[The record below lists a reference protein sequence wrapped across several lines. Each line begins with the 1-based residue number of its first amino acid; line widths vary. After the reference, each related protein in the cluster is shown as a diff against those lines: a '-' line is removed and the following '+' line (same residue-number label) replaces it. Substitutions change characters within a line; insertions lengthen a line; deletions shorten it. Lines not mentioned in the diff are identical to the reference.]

1 MRVITFASTKGGVG
15 KSTLAALCADGLL
28 RQGDTV
34 RLIDLD
40 PQGTLTKWAEPVAQ
54 RSPDLQVSQM
64 AVTHPASFA
73 HHYNALVAALEE
85 ETDWVIIDTAGSDDV
100 RQLAALAI
108 CDLVISPS
116 GPVEA
121 EVMGVQKTLRYL
133 ETALREIG
141 STVPP
146 MDMLRVVYQ
155 RPNGFPNAEMHVMR
169 ELIYT
174 HFGAVDEIH
183 QSAAITS
190 FLGRRMTTQETIT
203 SSSDPA
209 PFLKMQTAAD
219 RLTQSLRGQFDV

>member
-28 RQGDTV
+28 REGARVQ
-34 RLIDLD
+34 LIDLD
-40 PQGTLTKWAEPVAQ
+40 PQGTLTKWAEPIAQ
-54 RSPDLQVSQM
+54 RSPALLTSRM
-64 AVTHPASFA
+64 APIAGASFA
-73 HHYNALVAALEE
+73 QHYNALITILED

-133 ETALREIG
+133 ETALQEIG

-155 RPNGFPNAEMHVMR
+155 RPNGFPNAEMLVMR
-169 ELIYT
+169 ELIYD
-174 HFGAVDEIH
+174 HFGAVDAIH
-183 QSAAITS
+183 QSAAIMS
-190 FLGRRMTTQETIT
+190 FLGRRMTTAEAIT
-203 SSSDPA
+203 AGSDAA
-209 PFLKMQTAAD
+209 PFLKMQAAAD
-219 RLTQSLRGQFDV
+219 KLTQSLRGQFDV